1 MEWAAINEIF
11 FQVLPFGASFV
22 RLHES
27 ATYNSLGFAACRR
40 GCDLNRMKT
49 PPTPSA
55 PMDKTPVDSVPEHI
69 GQNIDR
75 ILAFYRREERKISDS
90 QRLLETVGGFMGRP
104 SYLASVLTF
113 VALWLLT
120 NVLFK
125 LLGFQPLDPPPF
137 FWLQGIVSVGA
148 LLTTTV
154 VLITQN
160 REAKLEEQRLEL
172 ELQVNLLTEQKT
184 TKLIHLLEELRRDLP
199 MVKDRHDPEAAALQK
214 PTDLEEV
221 LSALKERSDK
231 D

>member
-1 MEWAAINEIF
+1 LSE
-11 FQVLPFGASFV
+11 
-22 RLHES
+22 
-27 ATYNSLGFAACRR
+27 
-40 GCDLNRMKT
+40 
-49 PPTPSA
+49 
-55 PMDKTPVDSVPEHI
+55 
-69 GQNIDR
+69 
-75 ILAFYRREERKISDS
+75 
-90 QRLLETVGGFMGRP
+90 
-104 SYLASVLTF
+104 
-113 VALWLLT
+113 
-120 NVLFK
+120 

-199 MVKDRHDPEAAALQK
+199 MVKNRDDPEAAALQK

-221 LSALKERSDK
+221 LAALEDRSDK
-231 D
+231 N